1 MSSSSKP
8 SLSYASVVKGSS
20 SDSQDEG
27 DFSPLW
33 LHRFQRCSETD
44 ALNIALEESV
54 RVSINVTLLINTD
67 KINLLIKMWI
77 LLSLL
82 LVFFSVR
89 DRKKPLVKSTRQAM
103 TIPTTL
109 ADGRSKRYAYFISV
123 CYKFHPF
130 NFAIQIT
137 ELLHNI
143 PMSLS

>member
-33 LHRFQRCSETD
+33 LHRFQRCSETN

-67 KINLLIKMWI
+67 KINLLNKDLNIVVVVV
-77 LLSLL
+77 S
-82 LVFFSVR
+82 FFFCSR
-89 DRKKPLVKSTRQAM
+89 
-103 TIPTTL
+103 
-109 ADGRSKRYAYFISV
+109 
-123 CYKFHPF
+123 
-130 NFAIQIT
+130 
-137 ELLHNI
+137 
-143 PMSLS
+143 